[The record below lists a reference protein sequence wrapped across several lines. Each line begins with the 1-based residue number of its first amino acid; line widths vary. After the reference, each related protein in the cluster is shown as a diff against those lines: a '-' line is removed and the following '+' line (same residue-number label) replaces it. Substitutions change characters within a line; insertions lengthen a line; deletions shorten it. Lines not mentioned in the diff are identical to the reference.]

1 VPKTYQKADHQGSW
15 IEKNQKI
22 SYFFIG
28 TLDAAS
34 QQEN

>member
-22 SYFFIG
+22 SYFIG
-28 TLDAAS
+28 TLDVAS
-34 QQEN
+34 EQEN